1 MANIDLYNKRK
12 QTEATS
18 MKCTPTSFYTDR
30 LPQLAVQPF
39 LLGASSNGHV
49 KGNDAFLRR
58 ISANFSLDNRGG
70 LLAARTGDANSMRW
84 LQDWMDD
91 LDVQIAMN
99 DFEEAVKSIEKG
111 MLPKCAFR

>member
-1 MANIDLYNKRK
+1 M
-12 QTEATS
+12 
-18 MKCTPTSFYTDR
+18 
-30 LPQLAVQPF
+30 
-39 LLGASSNGHV
+39 GAASDGHV

-58 ISANFSLDNRGG
+58 ISANHSLDSRGG
-70 LLAARTGDANSMRW
+70 LLAASSGNANSMRW

-111 MLPKCAFR
+111 TLSI